1 MHYLTEQRRPAG
13 WGLALAMS
21 GVRTSHM
28 DFDKL
33 LGRFALLRAKS
44 KAPPGFLRDKAR
56 ILRDLRTEPA
66 FA

>member
-1 MHYLTEQRRPAG
+1 MTEQRRPAG
-13 WGLALAMS
+13 YGPGAVGKL
-21 GVRTSHM
+21 RTSHM